1 MTEQYPY
8 ISICIPV
15 YKQVTM
21 VRRLLDSILLQ
32 SFTDFEVIITDDS
45 RDQVIELLAE
55 EYRSR
60 LHIIY
65 HHNEVPLGTPENWN
79 QAIRLSKGKWIKIM
93 HQDDWFADANAL
105 EIFYLQTLAYPDKR
119 FFFSAFANCDIKK
132 NRVEEVRCSDWQLF
146 FLKYSPLHLFRKV
159 YIGNPSCTLIRNE
172 GKLWYD
178 RRLKFVVDF
187 EYYIRCFQNGYQW
200 QYIPRRLINVGF
212 HPHQVTQFTFLVPEV
227 QIPENNLLIEI
238 FGKRIL
244 NNIFVFDYYWR
255 MYRNLSIR
263 SIDQA
268 KGYDNDQIPD
278 VLKRI
283 LHFQLRFPLSF
294 LKWGGLSKI
303 TMALAYIGYRLK
315 LI

>member
-1 MTEQYPY
+1 MTEQHPY
-8 ISICIPV
+8 ISICIPA
-15 YKQVTM
+15 YKQVAM

-32 SFTDFEVIITDDS
+32 SFSDLEVILTDDS
-45 RDQVIELLAE
+45 PNQDIAVLAE

-60 LHIIY
+60 LNIIY

-79 QAIRLSKGKWIKIM
+79 QAIRLAKGKWIKIM
-93 HQDDWFADANAL
+93 HQDDWFADAKSL
-105 EIFYLQTLAYPDKR
+105 EIFYLHTLAYPNKD
-119 FFFSAFANCDIKK
+119 FFFSAFANCDIER
-132 NRVEEVRCSDWQLF
+132 NRLEKVHCSFWQLLI
-146 FLKYSPLHLFRKV
+146 LKYSSLHLFKKV
-159 YIGNPSCTLIRNE
+159 YIGNPSCTLIKNDA
-172 GKLWYD
+172 KLWYD

-187 EYYIRCFQNGYQW
+187 EYYIRCIQNGYQW
-200 QYIPRRLINVGF
+200 HYISDHLINVGF

-263 SIDQA
+263 SVEQA
-268 KGYDNDQIPD
+268 KGYNNDQIPA
-278 VLKRI
+278 VLERI
-283 LHFQLRFPLSF
+283 LRFQLRFPLSF
-294 LKWGGLSKI
+294 LKWGGLSKT